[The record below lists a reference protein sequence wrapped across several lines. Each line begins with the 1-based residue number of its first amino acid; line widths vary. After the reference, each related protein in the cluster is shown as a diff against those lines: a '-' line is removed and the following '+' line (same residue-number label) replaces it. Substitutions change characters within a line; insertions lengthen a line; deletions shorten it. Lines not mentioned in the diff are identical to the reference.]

1 MTEVNRRAIKDV
13 RSLGVLSSILLIV
26 GSIRFT
32 VHEVFTILGLL
43 TLLYAFRAYGLVG
56 RSRNAEFALI
66 MMIVNVLFI
75 YTATAVITGLY
86 GPIKVTIIQSHAI
99 IDLSPNMPTWLR
111 YPSNQATLIYSLMA
125 AAWPLIIAYSYF
137 LYRSINGLGRLHRYA
152 GILLMIGAAL
162 YIALIGAFIMLIA
175 YALLLIAWLMPIN
188 ELRDNEPIKFTEK
201 QAIRIIAWSIA
212 LSLMALV
219 ISSSLLST
227 SLSPQYYGLDPI
239 DILAPTIKHF
249 MAYTALTN
257 YSIIEIGI
265 TNQTYTPNSVSILGY
280 IAVFL
285 QPYYIKVGVSTK
297 SCLSIT
303 AVAPMST
310 YRTNYTI
317 PIEIPPTP
325 LTLSPE
331 PQVVYEGT
339 AVKTIIKPGYIS
351 WIYIP
356 ALSMSNHLPV
366 PNGFLVN
373 CTVNNYNYVF
383 PINVTITAI
392 INTHG
397 NYFTT
402 NYEMSYIEAS
412 FVINRTAV
420 RLVNEDIGTFTRS
433 SINYVNIIPIIYL
446 PLFIY
451 YIIYDR
457 EFYRKLLING

>member
-1 MTEVNRRAIKDV
+1 MIKDV
-13 RSLGVLSSILLIV
+13 RLLGVLSSILLII

-32 VHEVFTILGLL
+32 THEVFTFLGLL
-43 TLLYAFRAYGLVG
+43 TLLYTFRAYDLVG
-56 RSRNAEFALI
+56 RFRNAKFALI
-66 MMIVNVLFI
+66 MMIVNVLFTYMAAAI
-75 YTATAVITGLY
+75 ITWLY
-86 GPIKVTIIQSHAI
+86 GPIKVIIIQSHAI
-99 IDLSPNMPTWLR
+99 IGLSPNTPTWLR
-111 YPSNQATLIYSLMA
+111 YPSNQAALIYSLMA

-152 GILLMIGAAL
+152 GVLLMIGAAF

-175 YALLLIAWLMPIN
+175 YTLLLIAWLMPIN
-188 ELRDNEPIKFTEK
+188 ELRDNEPVKFTEK
-201 QAIRIIAWSIA
+201 HAIRIIAWSIA
-212 LSLMALV
+212 LSLMVLV
-219 ISSSLLST
+219 ISSLLST

-239 DILAPTIKHF
+239 NILAPTIKHF
-249 MAYTALTN
+249 MAYAALTN

-285 QPYYIKVGVSTK
+285 QPYYIKVGVGTK

-303 AVAPMST
+303 TVAPMST

-325 LTLSPE
+325 LTFSPE

-339 AVKTIIKPGYIS
+339 AVKAIIKPSEVS

-366 PNGFLVN
+366 PNGFLLN

-420 RLVNEDIGTFTRS
+420 RLVNEDIGTFGMS

-457 EFYRKLLING
+457 EFYRKLLINGEGT